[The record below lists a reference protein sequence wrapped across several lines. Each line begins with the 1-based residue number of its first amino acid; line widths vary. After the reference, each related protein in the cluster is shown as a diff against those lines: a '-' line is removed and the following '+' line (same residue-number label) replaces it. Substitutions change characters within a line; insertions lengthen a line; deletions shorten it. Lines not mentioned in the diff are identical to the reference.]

1 MEIKDYVKQFRDLQ
15 KSHKKVRVADFCRE
29 NMLDYYEM
37 VEALKQEKFASESEI
52 EEVQCGDLLIT
63 EVPDSSDSIQS
74 QSLPENYSYVLHEDP
89 WSGTVFIFMNRR
101 HNQLR
106 VFYYE
111 RGGFVISEKKLDRQY
126 KFLTPRF
133 DVKKQTYSI
142 CWADLVSLLE
152 DKQLRRL
159 YLREAA

>member
-1 MEIKDYVKQFRDLQ
+1 MLSLTASMRYKYCEGNVSFRYKWDAMI
-15 KSHKKVRVADFCRE
+15 SYIR
-29 NMLDYYEM
+29 
-37 VEALKQEKFASESEI
+37 
-52 EEVQCGDLLIT
+52 
-63 EVPDSSDSIQS
+63 
-74 QSLPENYSYVLHEDP
+74 YVLREDP

-111 RGGFVISEKKLDRQY
+111 RGGFVI
-126 KFLTPRF
+126 

-152 DKQLRRL
+152 DKQIRRL
-159 YLREAA
+159 YLREAV

>member
-1 MEIKDYVKQFRDLQ
+1 MLSLTAGMRYKYCEGNVSFRYRWD
-15 KSHKKVRVADFCRE
+15 A
-29 NMLDYYEM
+29 M
-37 VEALKQEKFASESEI
+37 I
-52 EEVQCGDLLIT
+52 
-63 EVPDSSDSIQS
+63 
-74 QSLPENYSYVLHEDP
+74 NYIRYVLQEDP

-133 DVKKQTYSI
+133 DEKKQTYSI
-142 CWADLVSLLE
+142 SWADLVSLLE
-152 DKQLRRL
+152 DKQIRRL

>member
-1 MEIKDYVKQFRDLQ
+1 MLSLTAGMRYKYCECNVSFRYKWD
-15 KSHKKVRVADFCRE
+15 A
-29 NMLDYYEM
+29 M
-37 VEALKQEKFASESEI
+37 I
-52 EEVQCGDLLIT
+52 
-63 EVPDSSDSIQS
+63 
-74 QSLPENYSYVLHEDP
+74 NYIRYVLQEDP

-133 DVKKQTYSI
+133 DKKKQTYSI

-152 DKQLRRL
+152 DKQIRQL
-159 YLREAA
+159 YLRDVA

>member
-1 MEIKDYVKQFRDLQ
+1 MLSLTASMRYKYCEGNVSFRYKWDAMI
-15 KSHKKVRVADFCRE
+15 SYIR
-29 NMLDYYEM
+29 
-37 VEALKQEKFASESEI
+37 
-52 EEVQCGDLLIT
+52 
-63 EVPDSSDSIQS
+63 
-74 QSLPENYSYVLHEDP
+74 YVLREDP

-111 RGGFVISEKKLDRQY
+111 RGGFVISEKKLDRHY
-126 KFLTPRF
+126 RF

-152 DKQLRRL
+152 DKQIRRL
-159 YLREAA
+159 YLREVV

>member
-1 MEIKDYVKQFRDLQ
+1 MRYKYCECNVSFRYKWDAMINFI
-15 KSHKKVRVADFCRE
+15 R
-29 NMLDYYEM
+29 
-37 VEALKQEKFASESEI
+37 
-52 EEVQCGDLLIT
+52 
-63 EVPDSSDSIQS
+63 
-74 QSLPENYSYVLHEDP
+74 YVLHEDP

-111 RGGFVISEKKLDRQY
+111 RGGFVISEKKLDRHY
-126 KFLTPRF
+126 

-152 DKQLRRL
+152 DKQIRRL
-159 YLREAA
+159 YLREAV